1 MFLKRP
7 IPHYIAQGNDC
18 FGIFHKPGE
27 IAMKRLAA
35 FTGLVLLLT
44 ATVALANGNTAGPDP
59 TGGRFAGVWKGYG
72 PLRYINQC
80 GGMEFQ
86 LTVSGNKVSGKMLG
100 PAFNSNISGTI
111 AADGSMTTNSGGT
124 FMSGRFEGDHFFG
137 SFDSNQ
143 ASIALVGCSFGLALD
158 RVK

>member
-1 MFLKRP
+1 
-7 IPHYIAQGNDC
+7 
-18 FGIFHKPGE
+18 
-27 IAMKRLAA
+27 MKRLAA

-44 ATVALANGNTAGPDP
+44 ATVALANGNAPDP

-100 PAFNSNISGTI
+100 PAFNSNINGTI
-111 AADGSMTTNSGGT
+111 AAYGSMTTNSGGT

-143 ASIALVGCSFGLALD
+143 AYIALVGCSFGLALD